1 MYLIYQEL
9 DKKPVYEES
18 EKESSD
24 DLLSVKSVES
34 DWRVKYYDTQE

>member
-18 EKESSD
+18 EKESYD
-24 DLLSVKSVES
+24 DLISVKLVES